1 MNYFFLIQYE
11 EKYKIF
17 QNMELF
23 PSQKTTAKD
32 SALKTLSCQHI
43 SFVPFNNRDTV
54 MWNSEILYTEHNSRV
69 LCIAVSGKVMHWLI
83 KTLQSGNNN
92 SWAHEILI

>member
-17 QNMELF
+17 QNMELL

-43 SFVPFNNRDTV
+43 SFVPFNNRDIV
-54 MWNSEILYTEHNSRV
+54 M
-69 LCIAVSGKVMHWLI
+69 
-83 KTLQSGNNN
+83 
-92 SWAHEILI
+92 